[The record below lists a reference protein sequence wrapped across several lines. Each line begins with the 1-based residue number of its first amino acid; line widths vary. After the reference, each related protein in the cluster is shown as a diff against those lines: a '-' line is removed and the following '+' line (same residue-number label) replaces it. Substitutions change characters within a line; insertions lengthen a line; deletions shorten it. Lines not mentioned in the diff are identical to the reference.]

1 MSQGL
6 AGTAPCLRAPK
17 RGGAALGP
25 PGLTHEAEL
34 VGEHLEEAIAV
45 HGKEDG
51 KVGCQAAPDEEV
63 VDGRPEARVQTDL
76 AERGRRRQGSR
87 DSQGALSMATGPSLH
102 VPSVRRP
109 PPGVAQDSLPTCTLT
124 TITREVATVTAKDW

>member
-1 MSQGL
+1 MFCALPGGGRREPGPGGDSALPEG
-6 AGTAPCLRAPK
+6 PK
-17 RGGAALGP
+17 PGGEQRSAP
-25 PGLTHEAEL
+25 PGLTHKAEL

-87 DSQGALSMATGPSLH
+87 DSQGALSRATGPTLH
-102 VPSVRRP
+102 MPSVR
-109 PPGVAQDSLPTCTLT
+109 GHLP
-124 TITREVATVTAKDW
+124 A